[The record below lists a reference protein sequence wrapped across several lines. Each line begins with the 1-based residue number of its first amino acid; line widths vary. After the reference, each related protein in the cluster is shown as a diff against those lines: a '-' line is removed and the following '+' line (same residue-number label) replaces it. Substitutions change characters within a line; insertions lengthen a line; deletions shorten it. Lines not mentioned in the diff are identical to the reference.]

1 MAATLSRAYQDRL
14 TYDHTSDPESM
25 VTATTREG
33 FLEIAK
39 GFVGTIAGILEQNVK
54 QAYPPNVDASG
65 DIP

>member
-1 MAATLSRAYQDRL
+1 
-14 TYDHTSDPESM
+14 M